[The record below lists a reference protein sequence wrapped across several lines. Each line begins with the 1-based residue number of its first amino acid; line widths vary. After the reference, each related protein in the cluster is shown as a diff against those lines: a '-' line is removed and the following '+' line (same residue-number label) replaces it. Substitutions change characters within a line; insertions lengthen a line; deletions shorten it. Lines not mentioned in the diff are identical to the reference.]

1 IPAGADKKH
10 KRKHKLKHKSSSD
23 RKDEKWKKLE
33 NVKEL
38 EDNEEE
44 ISDSKKNT
52 KLSPN
57 KMRREKR
64 KSEFPTLTSHP
75 EESSHKFETKR
86 RKSKNMN
93 DKFVKKKIEKDK
105 TNSNSSSITNGSE
118 KQAQKDHDKKIAGKG
133 IRKKSSDSS
142 GKIMKK
148 ANVKS
153 EKDSEKDSESVKS
166 EPEKK
171 EKRKK
176 MKKISGKK
184 ERILKTPVESGKSS
198 DKIKEKNLALKEKNG
213 DESENESKSVS
224 KSEKKVTKKK
234 SEGKKR
240 KTKKLSEAFHES
252 KTSKD
257 KKKAKKHKDKTS
269 KSMAEK
275 DKIKKSKA
283 KKIKSQHIS
292 KESKVKIS
300 TGKDK
305 SEGSEKRIKLEE
317 AAEKIKETGKKKSKI
332 SGKSKVG
339 KKMDRVDAILPSG
352 NEDESEKMKIQEK
365 LRSKKKSEAKLRKHR
380 GREVKPLEDTK
391 ITKQSTLT
399 STALLGCSSLIP
411 LASSV
416 TSSSP
421 SISDISTSPALTDS
435 SRVKSDISIEPEKPL
450 APIKEIKKSKNG
462 KKQTIDVKDDRI
474 DDEQRK
480 EQMIRKEPKKEML
493 KTRMDIRP
501 EKCDVKIKKDLTSTE
516 IPKNDRKI
524 MHVEAFTQTNNKV
537 YDMIRRPKQIRYET
551 NKIGETSSDITQ
563 KTDIMAKSPEL
574 QIAQAIKQST
584 VTSSIGGQERDS
596 EKKDKSNL
604 DMTELESS
612 EESESGKIKKKKVIK
627 ESGTSN
633 MAFSSTKQNGNSK
646 YDDKKISSFR
656 EIEIA
661 SVTQK
666 TVDIVTNDRQNG
678 RMYSKDEK
686 DEYQEKENLR
696 ERKEK
701 SQEKKMKS
709 EKVIENANTRP
720 KESQDRSYVDGLI
733 EIRTILEIY
742 GIEKEKKVLFL
753 YLQINI
759 WPIEEAFNKL
769 LDEDKP
775 MNEKEIAE
783 NLSKAICDLPMNT
796 ELLEKVLKK
805 MQSSGL
811 LEKEQQEM
819 LQKNLVPEAVNESV
833 TIALLA
839 QVLQRQKLK
848 KSTS

>member
-1 IPAGADKKH
+1 
-10 KRKHKLKHKSSSD
+10 
-23 RKDEKWKKLE
+23 
-33 NVKEL
+33 
-38 EDNEEE
+38 
-44 ISDSKKNT
+44 
-52 KLSPN
+52 
-57 KMRREKR
+57 
-64 KSEFPTLTSHP
+64 
-75 EESSHKFETKR
+75 
-86 RKSKNMN
+86 
-93 DKFVKKKIEKDK
+93 FVKKKIEKDK

-118 KQAQKDHDKKIAGKG
+118 KQAQKDHNKKIAGKG

-166 EPEKK
+166 ATEKK

-198 DKIKEKNLALKEKNG
+198 DKIKEKNLVLKETNG
-213 DESENESKSVS
+213 SESENESKSVS
-224 KSEKKVTKKK
+224 ESEKKVTKKK
-234 SEGKKR
+234 SEGKKGKR
-240 KTKKLSEAFHES
+240 KKYSEAFHES

-292 KESKVKIS
+292 KESKAKIS

-352 NEDESEKMKIQEK
+352 NEDESEKMKMQEK

-450 APIKEIKKSKNG
+450 APIKEIKNG

-474 DDEQRK
+474 DDGEKK

-516 IPKNDRKI
+516 IPENDRKI
-524 MHVEAFTQTNNKV
+524 MHVKAFTQTNDKV

-678 RMYSKDEK
+678 RKYSKDEK

-709 EKVIENANTRP
+709 EKESKHVKNSKKATKTTSPDEINANTRP

-742 GIEKEKKVLFL
+742 GMEKEKK
-753 YLQINI
+753 
-759 WPIEEAFNKL
+759 EAFNKL